1 LLVNVRLKYSFINQ
15 GLTGA
20 STPWGRMVFMLARNQ
35 LASLRRLLAAVGVTV
50 CVGGCAFVPHP
61 LTDAE
66 RAAEA
71 SQDMSDVFSVQEPLT
86 HALTLEEAFARAMAY
101 NLDERVK
108 LMERQVA
115 ARDFEISKFDLLPKV
130 IANAGRSIR
139 DNELASSSVSVL
151 TRQQS
156 LEPSTSTDKDLKF
169 ADLTTSWNILDFWVS
184 YYNSKQQA
192 NKVLVAEEQRRRV
205 LQALFQDVRR
215 AFWRAASAQRLNSD
229 IRDTIRQAQNAL
241 EASRKGET
249 LRAPIDALRYQK
261 ALLDALRDLEAV
273 QLVLGAAKIE
283 LAALINLPPGTNYS
297 IAAPR
302 NLRIEGVK
310 LPVREMEE
318 VALVRNPDIR
328 EASYG
333 VRIAADET
341 RKMLARNLPGISFS
355 YGPNFDSNSYLVN
368 NTWTGGA
375 VRLSANLISILSI
388 PEQLKRG
395 NLAEDTAITRRQ
407 ALSMATL
414 AKLHIAYQQYMA
426 AAKEYRW
433 ADQLASVD
441 RRLYQQI
448 ANRTETDAQSELERV
463 SARVSAVQSDLRRY
477 RAYAE
482 AQAAL
487 GRLYD
492 VVGIDPIPD
501 QLASLDIGTL
511 STAIRHSAS
520 DWDNNRISRLGEAAP
535 EGLVPVTAD
544 YAGATAPQPA
554 MIAADAPP
562 VVR

>member
-1 LLVNVRLKYSFINQ
+1 MHFKLVGS
-15 GLTGA
+15 
-20 STPWGRMVFMLARNQ
+20 P
-35 LASLRRLLAAVGVTV
+35 SLRRLMGAMMVSA

-66 RAAEA
+66 RSAEA
-71 SQDMSDVFSVQEPLT
+71 SQDMAEVFSAQEPLT
-86 HALTLEEAFARAMAY
+86 HALTLEDAFARAMAY

-108 LMERQVA
+108 WMERQIA

-130 IANAGRSIR
+130 IATAGASTRN
-139 DNELASSSVSVL
+139 NELASSSVNVV
-151 TRQQS
+151 TREQS
-156 LEPSTSTDKDLKF
+156 LAPSTSTDRDLKF

-192 NKVLVAEEQRRRV
+192 DRVLVAEEQRRRV

-229 IRDTIRQAQNAL
+229 VRDTIRQAQNAL
-241 EASRKGET
+241 DSSRKGEA

-261 ALLDALRDLEAV
+261 ALLDALRELEFV
-273 QLVLGAAKIE
+273 QQQLAASKIE

-297 IAAPR
+297 VAVPR
-302 NLRIEGVK
+302 SLRIEGVK
-310 LPVREMEE
+310 LPVRQMEE

-328 EASYG
+328 EASYQ
-333 VRIAADET
+333 VRITADET
-341 RKMLARNLPGISFS
+341 RKMLARNLPGINFS
-355 YGPNFDSNSYLVN
+355 YGPNYDSNSFLVN

-395 NLAEDTAITRRQ
+395 ELAENTAITRRQ

-414 AKLHIAYQQYMA
+414 AKLHIAYQQYLA
-426 AAKEYRW
+426 AIKEYRW

-448 ANRTETDAQSELERV
+448 SNRTETDAQSELERV
-463 SARVSAVQSDLRRY
+463 SARVSAVESDLKRY
-477 RAYAE
+477 RSFAE

-492 VVGIDPIPD
+492 AVGIDPVPD
-501 QLASLDIGTL
+501 QLASLDLVTL
-511 STAIRHSAS
+511 SSAIRRSAS
-520 DWDNNRISRLGEAAP
+520 DWDNNRLDSVSNSAPAAGTPMAEAPTTAVAP
-535 EGLVPVTAD
+535 EP
-544 YAGATAPQPA
+544 PQQA
-554 MIAADAPP
+554 NAAAAENQP
-562 VVR
+562 VVQ

>member
-1 LLVNVRLKYSFINQ
+1 
-15 GLTGA
+15 
-20 STPWGRMVFMLARNQ
+20 MLAENP
-35 LASLRRLLAAVGVTV
+35 LALLRWLIGAIAISV

-71 SQDMSDVFSVQEPLT
+71 SQDMADVFSVQEPLT

-108 LMERQVA
+108 LMERQIA
-115 ARDFEISKFDLLPKV
+115 QRDFEISKFDLLPKV
-130 IANAGRSIR
+130 IANAGASTRN
-139 DNELASSSVSVL
+139 NELASSSISVR

-156 LEPSTSTDKDLKF
+156 LEPSTSTDRDLKF

-184 YYNSKQQA
+184 YFNSKQQA
-192 NKVLVAEEQRRRV
+192 DKVLVAEEQRRRV

-215 AFWRAASAQRLNSD
+215 AFWRAASAQRLNND
-229 IRDTIRQAQNAL
+229 IREARRAAQNAL
-241 EASRKGET
+241 ESSRKSET

-261 ALLDALRDLEAV
+261 ALLDSLRDLEFV
-273 QLVLGAAKIE
+273 QDLLGTGKLE

-297 IAAPR
+297 VAVPR
-302 NLRIEGVK
+302 NLRIEGVRM
-310 LPVREMEE
+310 PVRQMEE

-328 EASYG
+328 EASYQ
-333 VRIAADET
+333 VRIAVEET
-341 RKMLARNLPGISFS
+341 HKMLARNLPGVNFT
-355 YGPNFDSNSYLVN
+355 YGPSYDSNSFLVN

-395 NLAEDTAITRRQ
+395 HLAEDTAITRRQ

-414 AKLHIAYQQYMA
+414 AKLHIAYQQYLA
-426 AAKEYRW
+426 ATKEYRS

-463 SARVSAVQSDLRRY
+463 SAKVSLVQSDLRRY

-492 VVGIDPIPD
+492 VAGIDPIPD
-501 QLASLDIGTL
+501 ELASLDIVTL
-511 STAIRHSAS
+511 STAIRRSAS
-520 DWDNNRISRLGEAAP
+520 DWDNNRISRLGAAAP
-535 EGLVPVTAD
+535 TTPLPVTAD
-544 YAGATAPQPA
+544 AAGAPA
-554 MIAADAPP
+554 ASEPVRLQSALAADDRP
-562 VVR
+562 VVQ

>member
-1 LLVNVRLKYSFINQ
+1 MGAVLVS
-15 GLTGA
+15 A
-20 STPWGRMVFMLARNQ
+20 
-35 LASLRRLLAAVGVTV
+35 

-66 RAAEA
+66 RSAEA
-71 SQDMSDVFSVQEPLT
+71 SQDIADVFSAQEPLV
-86 HALTLEEAFARAMAY
+86 HALTLEEAFARAMTY

-108 LMERQVA
+108 WMERQVA
-115 ARDFEISKFDLLPKV
+115 ARDFEISKFDMLPKV
-130 IANAGRSIR
+130 IGTAGASTR
-139 DNELASSSVSVL
+139 DNVLASSSVSVI
-151 TRQQS
+151 TNTQT
-156 LEPSTSTDKDLKF
+156 LEPSTSTDRDLKF

-192 NKVLVAEEQRRRV
+192 DRVLVAEEQRRRV

-229 IRDTIRQAQNAL
+229 VRETIREAQNAL
-241 EASRKGET
+241 EASRKGEA

-261 ALLDALRDLEAV
+261 ALLDALRDLEFVQQQLAV
-273 QLVLGAAKIE
+273 SKTE

-297 IAAPR
+297 VAVPR
-302 NLRIEGVK
+302 SLKIEGVK
-310 LPVREMEE
+310 LPVRQMEE

-328 EASYG
+328 EASYQ
-333 VRIAADET
+333 VRISADET
-341 RKMLARNLPGISFS
+341 RKMLARNLPGINFS
-355 YGPNFDSNSYLVN
+355 YGPNYDSNSFLVN

-414 AKLHIAYQQYMA
+414 AKLHIAYQQYLA
-426 AAKEYRW
+426 ATKEYRW

-448 ANRTETDAQSELERV
+448 SNRTETDAQSELERV

-477 RAYAE
+477 RSYAE

-492 VVGIDPIPD
+492 AVGIDPVPD
-501 QLASLDIGTL
+501 ELASLDIVTL
-511 STAIRHSAS
+511 STAIRRSAS
-520 DWDNNRISRLGEAAP
+520 DWDNNRLDRLSEASPAAAP
-535 EGLVPVTAD
+535 ASAATSAANGTAVAQ
-544 YAGATAPQPA
+544 AGQAQQQSAL
-554 MIAADAPP
+554 AANDPP
-562 VVR
+562 VVQ

>member
-1 LLVNVRLKYSFINQ
+1 MF
-15 GLTGA
+15 
-20 STPWGRMVFMLARNQ
+20 FMLARNH

-130 IANAGRSIR
+130 IANAGASTR
-139 DNELASSSVSVL
+139 DNELGSSSRSVFPPFTQTL
-151 TRQQS
+151 S
-156 LEPSTSTDKDLKF
+156 PSTSTDRDLKF

-261 ALLDALRDLEAV
+261 ALLDALRDLESV

-283 LAALINLPPGTNYS
+283 LAALINLPAGTNYS

-355 YGPNFDSNSYLVN
+355 YGPNFDSNSFLVN

-501 QLASLDIGTL
+501 ELASLDIGTL
-511 STAIRHSAS
+511 STAIRRSAS

-535 EGLVPVTAD
+535 VGLVPVVAGA
-544 YAGATAPQPA
+544 AGATAPQPA
-554 MIAADAPP
+554 VIAADAPP

>member
-1 LLVNVRLKYSFINQ
+1 MRAGDPF
-15 GLTGA
+15 T
-20 STPWGRMVFMLARNQ
+20 
-35 LASLRRLLAAVGVTV
+35 SLRRLMGAVLVSA

-66 RAAEA
+66 RSAEA
-71 SQDMSDVFSVQEPLT
+71 SQDMADVFSAQEPLV
-86 HALTLEEAFARAMAY
+86 HALTLEEAFARAMTY

-108 LMERQVA
+108 WMERQVA
-115 ARDFEISKFDLLPKV
+115 ARDFEISKFDMLPKV
-130 IANAGRSIR
+130 IATAGASTR
-139 DNELASSSVSVL
+139 DNVLASSSVSVL
-151 TRQQS
+151 TNTQT
-156 LEPSTSTDKDLKF
+156 LEPSTSTDRDLKF

-192 NKVLVAEEQRRRV
+192 DRVLVAEEQRRRV

-229 IRDTIRQAQNAL
+229 VRETIREAQNAL
-241 EASRKGET
+241 EASRKGEA

-261 ALLDALRDLEAV
+261 ALLDALRDLEFVQQQLAV
-273 QLVLGAAKIE
+273 SKTE

-297 IAAPR
+297 VAVPR
-302 NLRIEGVK
+302 SLKIEGVK
-310 LPVREMEE
+310 LPVRQMEE

-328 EASYG
+328 EASYQ
-333 VRIAADET
+333 VRISADET
-341 RKMLARNLPGISFS
+341 RKMLARNLPGINFS
-355 YGPNFDSNSYLVN
+355 YGPNYDSNSFLVN

-414 AKLHIAYQQYMA
+414 AKLHIAYQQYLA
-426 AAKEYRW
+426 ATKEYRW

-448 ANRTETDAQSELERV
+448 SNRTETDAQSELERV

-477 RAYAE
+477 RSYAE

-492 VVGIDPIPD
+492 AVGIDPVPD
-501 QLASLDIGTL
+501 ELASLDIVTL
-511 STAIRHSAS
+511 SSAIRRSAS
-520 DWDNNRISRLGEAAP
+520 DWDNNRLDRLSEAAP
-535 EGLVPVTAD
+535 VAAPASAAMPAATGAAVAQ
-544 YAGATAPQPA
+544 AGQAQQQSAL
-554 MIAADAPP
+554 AADDQP
-562 VVR
+562 VVQ

>member
-1 LLVNVRLKYSFINQ
+1 MGVV
-15 GLTGA
+15 
-20 STPWGRMVFMLARNQ
+20 MVSAW
-35 LASLRRLLAAVGVTV
+35 A
-50 CVGGCAFVPHP
+50 GGCAFVPHP

-66 RAAEA
+66 RTAEA
-71 SQDMSDVFSVQEPLT
+71 SQDMADVFSTQEPLT

-108 LMERQVA
+108 WMERQVA
-115 ARDFEISKFDLLPKV
+115 QRDFEISRFDLLPKV
-130 IANAGRSIR
+130 IATAGASTR
-139 DNELASSSVSVL
+139 DNELASTSVSIANRAITVP
-151 TRQQS
+151 
-156 LEPSTSTDKDLKF
+156 PSTSTDRDLRF

-192 NKVLVAEEQRRRV
+192 DRVLVAEEQRRRV

-229 IRDTIRQAQNAL
+229 VRETIREAQNAL

-261 ALLDALRDLEAV
+261 ALLDALRDLEFVQQQLAV
-273 QLVLGAAKIE
+273 SKTE
-283 LAALINLPPGTNYS
+283 LAALINLPPGTAYS
-297 IAAPR
+297 VAVPR
-302 NLRIEGVK
+302 SLKIEGLK
-310 LPVREMEE
+310 LPVRQMEE
-318 VALVRNPDIR
+318 VALVRNPDVR
-328 EASYG
+328 EASYQ
-333 VRIAADET
+333 VRISVDET
-341 RKMLARNLPGISFS
+341 HKMLARNLPGINFS
-355 YGPNFDSNSYLVN
+355 YGPNFDSNSFLVN

-395 NLAEDTAITRRQ
+395 HLAEDTAITRRQ

-414 AKLHIAYQQYMA
+414 AKLHIAYQQYLA
-426 AAKEYRW
+426 ATKEYRW

-448 ANRTETDAQSELERV
+448 SNRTETDAQSELERV

-477 RAYAE
+477 RSYAE

-492 VVGIDPIPD
+492 AVGIDPVPD
-501 QLASLDIGTL
+501 ELASLDIVTL
-511 STAIRHSAS
+511 SSAIRRSAS
-520 DWDNNRISRLGEAAP
+520 DWDNNRLDRLSETSPAPTPDVAGADATQEAAQ
-535 EGLVPVTAD
+535 
-544 YAGATAPQPA
+544 APARQQSA
-554 MIAADAPP
+554 LASDNQP
-562 VVR
+562 VVQ